1 MKKVIIV
8 IVIMI
13 LILCIT
19 TTIKA
24 VANLNRI
31 DEQEDKITNLYIE
44 LDNAKEIIDKQQLQ
58 IKNYEYRLNAIDL
71 RNRLEAAE

>member
-1 MKKVIIV
+1 MKKIFITIAIIIF
-8 IVIMI
+8 IV
-13 LILCIT
+13 CIT
-19 TTIKA
+19 ITIKA

-31 DEQEDKITNLYIE
+31 EEQEDKITNLYIE

-71 RNRLEAAE
+71 RDRLEAAE

>member
-71 RNRLEAAE
+71 RDRLETAE